1 MDNNEDLT
9 YDQARAQLQEW
20 ADCNARVQSAR
31 DGHIR
36 RAWRAHMSKTEIAKV
51 MDIDRGV
58 VIRVLAGEPARPGDD
73 ESSEEGQS

>member
-1 MDNNEDLT
+1 MNNNHDLT

-20 ADCNARVQSAR
+20 ADCNAKLRAGR
-31 DGHIR
+31 DEQIR

-73 ESSEEGQS
+73 ESSEEG